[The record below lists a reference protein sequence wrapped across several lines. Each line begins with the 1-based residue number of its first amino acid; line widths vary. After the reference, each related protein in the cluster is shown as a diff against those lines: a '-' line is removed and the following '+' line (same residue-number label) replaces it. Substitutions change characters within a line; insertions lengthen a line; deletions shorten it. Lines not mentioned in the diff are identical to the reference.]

1 MDNDSIR
8 LLFVLFIRSE
18 SPRKMSS
25 TTSTKPGDRV
35 KTVVDP
41 EGTEGHFVHWEKT
54 GIACDRVRL
63 LAKNCVKFSECVQVQ
78 KRGAKECVEARD
90 GTVPKKCYDF
100 ITTLGEC
107 KHSMLD
113 RRSRFRGRKGE
124 LYDEDE
130 EA

>member
-1 MDNDSIR
+1 LKSDFADFEQMSLASLVKTDII
-8 LLFVLFIRSE
+8 F
-18 SPRKMSS
+18 RKMSS
-25 TTSTKPGDRV
+25 ATSTKPGDRV

-107 KHSMLD
+107 KHSMV
-113 RRSRFRGRKGE
+113 GE
-124 LYDEDE
+124 F
-130 EA
+130 